1 SLQNMGVGNMALQKR
16 ACAERE
22 QAIAARGLV
31 ANRIAREVGDAHAR
45 VEATR
50 RQLVFARERLRSAV
64 QGAQEELQRTYSGE
78 GLPIE
83 AINSVNLLGEAGRA
97 LVEAIAG
104 YDLAQFQLFV
114 ALGQTPHAALPDPAR
129 GAPLNLQGK

>member
-1 SLQNMGVGNMALQKR
+1 LQKR

-31 ANRIAREVGDAHAR
+31 ANRIAREVGDAYAK

-64 QGAQEELQRTYSGE
+64 QGAREELDRTHSGE

-83 AINSVNLLGEAGRA
+83 AINSVNLLSDAGRA
-97 LVEAIAG
+97 VVEAVGG

-129 GAPLNLQGK
+129 GARLNLRGE